1 MKGKECKIIQDLLPN
16 YIEKLTNDETN
27 KYVKE
32 HLNECDN
39 CKKILENMQKG
50 LNLNNSKSNKKEVKY
65 MKKFNNKLKLLKA
78 IILIILL
85 IFIIGT
91 ARKIIIISKLSNN
104 AENTI
109 KTTNYHRI
117 TYTYNMGNY
126 SKVETFSLKDKKKV
140 VITQLTSDG
149 TKVITMFAEKN
160 NNSNSGEDM
169 YLTNIYTETKDEK
182 TVKLNKQMGIST
194 NPQNPMHNENLLQL
208 LVYSIPASIKTSKF
222 NGNECY
228 YISNFKN
235 PNSYSSEG
243 MYINKET
250 GLPISTIAYEYENPD
265 GTKGRWPTAEYIYEF
280 DTVTEADFL
289 EPNINEYE
297 IQN

>member
-1 MKGKECKIIQDLLPN
+1 MKGKDCKIVQDLLPN

-32 HLNECDN
+32 HLNECID
-39 CKKILENMQKG
+39 CKEVLENMKKSV
-50 LNLNNSKSNKKEVKY
+50 NLNDSKSNKKEIKY

-78 IILIILL
+78 IIFIILL
-85 IFIIGT
+85 IFVIVT
-91 ARKIIIISKLSNN
+91 ARKMIIISKLSNN

-109 KTTNYHRI
+109 KVTNYHRI
-117 TYTYNMGNY
+117 AYNYNMGNY
-126 SKVETFSLKDKKKV
+126 SKVEIFSLEDKKKV
-140 VITQLTSDG
+140 IITQLRNDE
-149 TKVITMFAEKN
+149 TKIITMLGKKIN
-160 NNSNSGEDM
+160 KSDNGENM
-169 YLTNIYTETKDEK
+169 YLTNVYTETKDEK

-194 NPQNPMHNENLLQL
+194 EPQNPMHNENLLQL
-208 LVYSIPASIKTSKF
+208 LVYSIPASVKTSKF

-250 GLPISTIAYEYENPD
+250 GLPISTIAYEYENSD
-265 GTKGRWPTAEYIYEF
+265 GTKGRWPATEYIYEF
-280 DTVTEADFL
+280 NTVTEADFS

-297 IQN
+297 IQD

>member
-50 LNLNNSKSNKKEVKY
+50 LNLNNSKSNKQEVKY